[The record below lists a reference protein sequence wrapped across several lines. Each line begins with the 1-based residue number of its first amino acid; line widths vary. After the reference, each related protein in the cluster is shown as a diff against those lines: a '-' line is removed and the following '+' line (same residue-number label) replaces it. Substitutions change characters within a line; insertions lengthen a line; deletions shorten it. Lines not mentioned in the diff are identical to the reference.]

1 MAMSPR
7 LRSWLELRGIETSDD
22 PDFLK
27 MAPWV
32 RTTFLLC
39 GSLFGI
45 ATAFA
50 LTPMMWALVPFA
62 AGGAI
67 FRVHPFDLVYN
78 YGIRHL
84 TGTGKLPTNGP
95 PTRFAC
101 ALATPWMVATA
112 LSFQFGLAPLG
123 YALGGSLTVVAGI
136 VGITHFCIPSFI
148 YQFVVG
154 DRALALR
161 TISNAPAGEEQ
172 VA

>member
-1 MAMSPR
+1 MSLSPR
-7 LRSWLELRGIETSDD
+7 LQSWLELRGIDVSDD

-27 MAPWV
+27 IVPWL
-32 RTTFLLC
+32 RITFLLC

-45 ATAFA
+45 ATALAF
-50 LTPMMWALVPFA
+50 TPAMWALVPIA
-62 AGGAI
+62 AAGAI
-67 FRVHPFDLVYN
+67 FKVHPFDLVYN

-84 TGTGKLPTNGP
+84 TGTRTLPPNGA

-101 ALATPWMVATA
+101 GLATPWMVATA

-123 YALGGSLTVVAGI
+123 YALGGSLTAVAAL

-154 DRALALR
+154 DRALAVC
-161 TISNAPAGEEQ
+161 TISSSAEEQ

>member
-1 MAMSPR
+1 MSLSPR
-7 LRSWLELRGIETSDD
+7 LQSWLELRGIETSDD

-50 LTPMMWALVPFA
+50 FTPLMWALVPIA
-62 AGGAI
+62 AAGAI

-78 YGIRHL
+78 LGIRHL
-84 TGTGKLPTNGP
+84 TGTRKLPPNGA

-101 ALATPWMVATA
+101 ALAAPWMVATA

-123 YALGGSLTVVAGI
+123 YALGGSLTAVAAL

-161 TISNAPAGEEQ
+161 TISSSAAGEEQ

>member
-1 MAMSPR
+1 MSLSPR

-22 PDFLK
+22 PEFLA

-50 LTPMMWALVPFA
+50 LTPLMWALVPIA
-62 AGGAI
+62 AAGAI
-67 FRVHPFDLVYN
+67 FKVQPFDLVYN

-84 TGTGKLPTNGP
+84 TKTRKLPPNGP
-95 PTRFAC
+95 PTQFAC
-101 ALATPWMVATA
+101 GLATPWMVTTA
-112 LSFQFGLAPLG
+112 LSFHLGLAPLG
-123 YALGGSLTVVAGI
+123 YGLGGTLTAVALL
-136 VGITHFCIPSFI
+136 VGVTHFCIPSFI

-161 TISNAPAGEEQ
+161 TISSSPEEQ